1 MTLKDGRKLDFTMLP
16 GGRHPHALDVLPK
29 HMLDVKPDIF
39 FTLLDSFMLYP
50 NILDADMPAPRA
62 LWWPYKSALWYPS
75 DGGYFPQ
82 DCEKVLQKFNR
93 PVAMSKWGQLQVKNQ
108 FGMSVDYI
116 PHGIKTNLFVPF
128 SDEQKRKLRMKYG
141 KKLNRDLSNKFVV
154 GMVARNQPRKFMDRA
169 IKSFTLFAKG
179 KDDVLLLLH
188 SDANDPAQPWPV
200 NELINRFSI
209 GHKVE
214 WTGMKAHEGY
224 ADSNMSEVY
233 NLFNVKLD
241 TTCILPDMDVTT
253 SIGPK
258 FIQDVKVGD
267 KVLTSAGKYRKVLRT
282 IPTKNWKGKILKIK
296 ADGIPELKVTTSH
309 QIYRVPCKGMNDTKT
324 RLRHNTRNR
333 TTLWATGARLGRMFI
348 DLFGKGAHN
357 KQLPEWIMDS
367 PKEFRKG
374 LTEGLW
380 KGDGCLWISRK
391 SSKVFEL
398 QTVSKSLAHQT
409 FNLLIAEGF
418 RPTISSTQRLSLVWK
433 VKITGNQD
441 FGSFCRIEESLSQ
454 RDKSRIWSDGTNV
467 YYPISKIEEEEY
479 EGTVYDLTVEEEHN
493 YICHCLVKNSG
504 EGFGLTIIESMS
516 CEIPVIIS
524 DYTTTKELVLDYNA
538 GFGIKLVG
546 ESEGLYDGLA
556 ESKVTNQIVGG
567 WGVERGVCDINHAV
581 ELLNKCYDDS

>member
-1 MTLKDGRKLDFTMLP
+1 MPKYLILSDSAIIPTGFRNQSLLLAEHLVADGNEVFWLCPSHIGMPIKGMTLKDGRKLDFTMLP

-39 FTLLDSFMLYP
+39 FCLLDSFMLYP
-50 NILDADMPAPRA
+50 NILDADMPAPRT

-93 PVAMSKWGQLQVKNQ
+93 PVAMSKWGQLQIKNQ
-108 FGMSVDYI
+108 FNMDVDYI
-116 PHGIKTNLFVPF
+116 PHGTKTNLFVPF

-309 QIYRVPCKGMNDTKT
+309 QIYRVPCKGMNDKKKVVLNPEIILDSAATLKKHDYLIRPIPKT
-324 RLRHNTRNR
+324 TETIRLIRTERYIKECRNQYGGLHKHG
-333 TTLWATGARLGRMFI
+333 T
-348 DLFGKGAHN
+348 AHE
-357 KQLPEWIMDS
+357 LPDRPDS
-367 PKEFRKG
+367 
-374 LTEGLW
+374 
-380 KGDGCLWISRK
+380 
-391 SSKVFEL
+391 
-398 QTVSKSLAHQT
+398 Q
-409 FNLLIAEGF
+409 
-418 RPTISSTQRLSLVWK
+418 
-433 VKITGNQD
+433 
-441 FGSFCRIEESLSQ
+441 
-454 RDKSRIWSDGTNV
+454 
-467 YYPISKIEEEEY
+467 
-479 EGTVYDLTVEEEHN
+479 
-493 YICHCLVKNSG
+493 
-504 EGFGLTIIESMS
+504 
-516 CEIPVIIS
+516 
-524 DYTTTKELVLDYNA
+524 
-538 GFGIKLVG
+538 
-546 ESEGLYDGLA
+546 
-556 ESKVTNQIVGG
+556 
-567 WGVERGVCDINHAV
+567 
-581 ELLNKCYDDS
+581 